1 MLLKC
6 KNGYCFNRQK
16 FEQCRIFTA
25 PNDNPTIRK
34 KFKQRITTI
43 KNANGDIKLKY
54 YNASDALTSV
64 DITN

>member
-1 MLLKC
+1 MNFYLTAVDKILKH
-6 KNGYCFNRQK
+6 
-16 FEQCRIFTA
+16 

-34 KFKQRITTI
+34 EFKQRITTI